1 MTLLTLYLSTHAKG
15 LSCLGRSAFSLVHA
29 NDLALESDREGHRE
43 GKTLIVGVESELRK
57 IEKSDLLIPWCMGI
71 DMVWFA
77 PLVANHIF
85 PKKNAQ

>member
-1 MTLLTLYLSTHAKG
+1 MDIEEPANAPQTITDVRLLLNDGARHS
-15 LSCLGRSAFSLVHA
+15 
-29 NDLALESDREGHRE
+29 DLALESDREGHRQ